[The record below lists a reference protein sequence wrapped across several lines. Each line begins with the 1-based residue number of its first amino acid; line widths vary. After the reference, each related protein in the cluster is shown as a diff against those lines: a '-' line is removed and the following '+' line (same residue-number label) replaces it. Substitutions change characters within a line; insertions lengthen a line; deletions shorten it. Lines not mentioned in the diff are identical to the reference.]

1 MSLAARA
8 SVDRAQVD
16 DKAMES
22 RGTIDLSSI
31 RVLSPQLGED
41 SVALSDVSVEYD
53 VFADL
58 RGDSVIARDVQIAV
72 GELPL
77 AGAGWIRGLKTE
89 RLVDFRIESGDVDI
103 ASLLSGLPEAMK
115 MKLGEIDAAGTARV
129 ALAVSGSMADEA
141 GPDVSGTLQMRDVD
155 AAHGAS
161 GQLLTGGSGVL
172 SFDKTSL
179 SLPEFEGQV
188 MGRPFQ
194 LQLAV
199 SDFETLVAEGRVR
212 GAVDLAQVAAMK
224 ELEAPMSGIAAFD
237 ISFSGPAKQPGALRL
252 SGPVQLTD
260 VSYQSTALA
269 VPAVVSSATVQLTG
283 DGVTSEGIAVQL
295 GSSDLTLA
303 FNAPGVLPYALSA
316 GEIGSPPNVEFTLTS
331 EKLDMSELKAE
342 SETAEVGYGQLVSA
356 RLAGTQVDGREP
368 GELAREKYELPLIPV
383 SAARG
388 RVRIGEF
395 LNPPN
400 RARNVSFTVRVRNGV
415 VEILNLRGRSYG
427 GRLSG
432 RMALDVS
439 GGQPPFPL
447 TYDLKL
453 EDANA
458 GGLLR
463 TWTRLG
469 APISGK
475 VNLDLN
481 GSAAI
486 DETMLPS
493 TDALLAT
500 GSATFSDGRFENFG
514 LTNALANQLRL
525 DPTQF
530 AGFRNFGGPFEIR
543 NGNFVVETWQLAS
556 GDLDAAITGVAGLG
570 GALDLGLNLT
580 IPMATLQKA
589 GLAGGSLGDL
599 LGQLAGSD
607 QSIDVAVGIG
617 GTMSNPVLQ
626 LDEQALQA
634 ELGRMLEG
642 QGRGL
647 LDRLLRPPRDTSGVR
662 Y

>member
-1 MSLAARA
+1 
-8 SVDRAQVD
+8 
-16 DKAMES
+16 
-22 RGTIDLSSI
+22 
-31 RVLSPQLGED
+31 
-41 SVALSDVSVEYD
+41 
-53 VFADL
+53 
-58 RGDSVIARDVQIAV
+58 
-72 GELPL
+72 
-77 AGAGWIRGLKTE
+77 
-89 RLVDFRIESGDVDI
+89 
-103 ASLLSGLPEAMK
+103 MK

-556 GDLDAAITGVAGLG
+556 GDMDAAITGVAGLG